1 MKSGDFVY
9 FSTNYRKK
17 QSPLSTLNAPLLLR
31 NCVLP
36 EQKRCAPDTGDGN
49 QCVDDPAEQGRLAAE
64 EPGHQVE
71 LEQRHQAP
79 VQAADDGEDQ
89 CDHIHEKYLL
99 LDFGNSMPGNMQVMK
114 KDRR

>member
-1 MKSGDFVY
+1 M
-9 FSTNYRKK
+9 NYNH
-17 QSPLSTLNAPLLLR
+17 SALSLQHSALLLGD
-31 NCVLP
+31 CVLP

-99 LDFGNSMPGNMQVMK
+99 LDFGNSMPENIQVMK